1 MDYSEADIHD
11 GAWWQRWRHLVRAME
26 SEDHA
31 NLLEKAFQFQ
41 LALVSNGSLGS
52 DNFSAVQKE
61 AKEIF
66 RDIEGEMKPWTN
78 RRTRAQRQQS
88 EKDMY
93 DELWQEVTGFSM
105 FDKSAFA
112 DWEEKLKEATAGSQE
127 RLQKSQRE
135 QDEQKANF
143 AKRVQEIKKKRA
155 RQQGR

>member
-1 MDYSEADIHD
+1 
-11 GAWWQRWRHLVRAME
+11 ME

-41 LALVSNGSLGS
+41 LALVSNGSLGN

-66 RDIEGEMKPWTN
+66 QDIEGEMKPWSN
-78 RRTRAQRQQS
+78 KRTRAQRQQA
-88 EKDMY
+88 EKAMY
-93 DELWQEVTGFSM
+93 DEMWQEVAGFSM

-112 DWEEKLKEATAGSQE
+112 DWEKDLRNAMAGSQAE
-127 RLQKSQRE
+127 FQESQRQQGE
-135 QDEQKANF
+135 LESNF
-143 AKRVQEIKKKRA
+143 AKRVKEIQKKRA